1 MATKWIS
8 RRAFLK
14 GAVLGGAGL
23 ILTACPAPATV
34 APVVQPT
41 AVPPTMAPEATAVPP
56 AEAPAPTAAP
66 AAEGKTMV
74 FWPEWGGKD
83 ADILKAQ
90 VDKWSEKTGIANEFL
105 PIRDHT
111 RMIASMSA
119 GNPPDLLMTWDANAV
134 GQWGFEGVLKD
145 LQPYIDATGFDMKAL
160 FPIGIASGNLMGIK
174 QIGLP
179 LTNYICTVLYYNK
192 DAFTAG
198 GQDPEKPPETWEELW
213 DLSEKLTVVEGGQIK
228 KMGYGPLTG
237 QVGHPTVYAYAF
249 GGSIWS
255 DDRRKVTPD
264 DEANIEG
271 LKFVR
276 QYYEKYTTAEM
287 QRWATSLGT
296 EADAPTYPIYTGTMG
311 MMVDGEWLPAYVD
324 KITDIKINI
333 GGAYLPHPA
342 AKPEVKGTMGANT
355 NPMVIPTQAKN
366 PDAGFDFIKFISEP
380 ANSAEMCLIVGN
392 ASPVVEGLKLQIA
405 QTPQPLYKW
414 VLEVAWA
421 EGQVKPLT
429 INSPVGSMYNDAYD
443 RYKLEVIEDGRDA
456 VEAMTA
462 LKEEIQPELDAAL
475 AKMGI

>member
-1 MATKWIS
+1 
-8 RRAFLK
+8 
-14 GAVLGGAGL
+14 
-23 ILTACPAPATV
+23 
-34 APVVQPT
+34 
-41 AVPPTMAPEATAVPP
+41 
-56 AEAPAPTAAP
+56 
-66 AAEGKTMV
+66 
-74 FWPEWGGKD
+74 
-83 ADILKAQ
+83 
-90 VDKWSEKTGIANEFL
+90 
-105 PIRDHT
+105 
-111 RMIASMSA
+111 
-119 GNPPDLLMTWDANAV
+119 
-134 GQWGFEGVLKD
+134 
-145 LQPYIDATGFDMKAL
+145 
-160 FPIGIASGNLMGIK
+160 LMGIK

-179 LTNYICTVLYYNK
+179 LTNYITTVLYWNK

-213 DLSEKLTVVEGGQIK
+213 DLSQKLTVVENGQIT

-255 DDRRKVTPD
+255 DDRRQVTPD
-264 DEANIEG
+264 DPANIDG

-276 QYYEKYTTAEM
+276 QYYEKYTTPEM
-287 QRWATSLGT
+287 QRWSTSLGT

-311 MMVDGEWLPAYVD
+311 MMVDGEWLPSYVD

-333 GGAYLPHPA
+333 GGAYLPYPA

-380 ANSAEMCLIVGN
+380 ANSSEMCLIVGN

-421 EGQVKPLT
+421 QGQVKPLT
-429 INSPVGSMYNDAYD
+429 INSPVGSMYNDAYN

-456 VEAMTA
+456 VEAMAA
-462 LKEEIQPELDAAL
+462 LKDEIQPELDAAL
-475 AKMGI
+475 QKLGI